1 MSRKLLSLCALVLLA
16 APAGQPVQAEP
27 YGPTLNE
34 VVQRY
39 AATRNFS
46 KLNEGLEKETID
58 IRLGMSARD
67 VERWAARSR
76 AFKLES
82 RKGSVYRFV
91 QTDEEAT
98 PFDLSFEVWLAK
110 GEVVTIK
117 TFNVNN
123 FETEEGDFAGLKPL
137 KPVRV
142 NECWVNQNYVDP
154 NSFENGYDFV
164 LGTQVGR
171 TAPGE
176 EEACFGSDRAH
187 VVIGKPGLL
196 YPKHVAR

>member
-34 VVQRY
+34 AVQRY
-39 AATRNFS
+39 AATRNFH
-46 KLNEGLEKETID
+46 KLNECLEKESIA
-58 IRLGMSARD
+58 IRLGMNARD
-67 VERWAARSR
+67 VERWAAQSR

-82 RKGSVYRFV
+82 RKGSVYKFV
-91 QTDEEAT
+91 PADPEAT
-98 PFDLSFEVWLAK
+98 FFDLSFEVWLAK

-123 FETEEGDFAGLKPL
+123 FEPEEGDFAGLKPL

-142 NECWVNQNYVDP
+142 NECWVNRNYVDP
-154 NSFENGYDFV
+154 NSWDNGYDFV
-164 LGTQVGR
+164 LGTQISKP
-171 TAPGE
+171 APGE
-176 EEACFGSDRAH
+176 EVCMGSDRAH
-187 VVIGKPGLL
+187 VVLGKPGLL
-196 YPKHVAR
+196 YPRHVSK